1 MLALP
6 EVRIS
11 QSGLDGDRS
20 RGGKRAVTIMQAE
33 HLPVI
38 GALLGNEHPPDVF
51 RRNIVVQGLNVA
63 ALRGETFRIGDALL
77 RGTVPCHPCS
87 RMEEALGYGGYTAMR
102 GHGGLCAEVLDG
114 ALIGLGSAV
123 AIVEDD
129 LNFSESSRI
138 SRSRS
143 RRTVSD
149 SFEPKSRPTK
159 VCEFP

>member
-1 MLALP
+1 MKRHAQTGSVTWIGVRPERRADMLALP

-20 RGGKRAVTIMQAE
+20 RGVKRAVTIMQAE

-38 GALLGNEHPPDVF
+38 GALLGIEHPPDVF

-63 ALRGETFRIGDALL
+63 ALRGETFRMGDALL

-114 ALIGLGSAV
+114 ALIRLGSDV
-123 AIVEDD
+123 AIVEDAPET
-129 LNFSESSRI
+129 L
-138 SRSRS
+138 
-143 RRTVSD
+143 
-149 SFEPKSRPTK
+149 
-159 VCEFP
+159 